1 MARGWGPIFLSVWVW
16 ATFFLFL
23 LLAIVD
29 PLRGMCIQHNY
40 PKAVLYTPS
49 PCQENSLG
57 IVQHISIKR
66 GGTVET
72 FFSAHLWDQ
81 TSTWMDG
88 NLMGSCQGL
97 LGWLYNRKGVKSEV
111 IQREEAGREGEE
123 VGSGEGGWVGGP
135 TGGEVWN
142 KRGLMHL
149 YYSNLCSQVQ
159 CKQCGSTNHHFNHGG
174 LNGCSVSA
182 VLHWTFH

>member
-1 MARGWGPIFLSVWVW
+1 MYFSLRLS
-16 ATFFLFL
+16 LCKCSL
-23 LLAIVD
+23 LLATVD
-29 PLRGMCIQHNY
+29 DLRRLCTQHNS
-40 PKAVLYTPS
+40 PS
-49 PCQENSLG
+49 KVPCTSSTCQEKQLKNSTAHKHKEP
-57 IVQHISIKR
+57 I
-66 GGTVET
+66 
-72 FFSAHLWDQ
+72 SAHLRDQ

-88 NLMGSCQGL
+88 NLMESCQGL
-97 LGWLYNRKGVKSEV
+97 LVRLYNPKHVKSEV
-111 IQREEAGREGEE
+111 TQREEAGRKRGE

-182 VLHWTFH
+182 ALHWTFH